1 MSARSF
7 GMHHRTV
14 VPENF
19 ERPSDPA
26 EELDEEAEAETTSAD
41 TVRAE

>member
-7 GMHHRTV
+7 GMNHRTV

-19 ERPSDPA
+19 ERPSESTADL
-26 EELDEEAEAETTSAD
+26 EDDSESAD
-41 TVRAE
+41 AVRAE